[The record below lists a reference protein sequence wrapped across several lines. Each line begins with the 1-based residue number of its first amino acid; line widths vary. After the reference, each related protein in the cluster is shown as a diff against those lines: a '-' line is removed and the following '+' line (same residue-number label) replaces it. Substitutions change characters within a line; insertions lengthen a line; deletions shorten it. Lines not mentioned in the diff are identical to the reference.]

1 MKNRSRKRTLSFER
15 LETKATPAA
24 LLVAL
29 APLDEATHERVE
41 TIAQDTSASLV
52 VVDISAN
59 WQFCHS
65 VVTLLQFVDE
75 HTDPEAR
82 ESAVCSSPTWDQCH
96 SADEMMKLQDR
107 DLRALVMADGLDS
120 SAETWSNR

>member
-1 MKNRSRKRTLSFER
+1 MKNRSRKRTLAFER
-15 LETKATPAA
+15 LETKATPAV

-29 APLDEATHERVE
+29 APLDDATHERVE
-41 TIAQDTSASLV
+41 PVVQDESESLGP
-52 VVDISAN
+52 VDTSAN

-75 HTDPEAR
+75 HTMPGAR
-82 ESAVCSSPTWDQCH
+82 ESAVCSPPTWDQCH

-107 DLRALVMADGLDS
+107 DLRTLVMADRLDS
-120 SAETWSNR
+120 SETFGD

>member
-1 MKNRSRKRTLSFER
+1 MKNRSRKRTLAFER

-29 APLDEATHERVE
+29 APLDDATHERVE
-41 TIAQDTSASLV
+41 QAVPDATGAIHAVDTSS
-52 VVDISAN
+52 N

-75 HTDPEAR
+75 CTLPGAPDL
-82 ESAVCSSPTWDQCH
+82 AVCSPPTWDQCQT
-96 SADEMMKLQDR
+96 ADEMMKLHDHE
-107 DLRALVMADGLDS
+107 LRTLVMADQLD
-120 SAETWSNR
+120 TPTDTLGD